1 MHLDFIATRDRITTC
16 GRIAARVSVAA
27 SLATLLAGCGGPRL
41 GTIPER
47 VAGAP
52 PAPGDLM
59 TTADVDAVA
68 KIAAARAAAPADDGY
83 RIGPDDLLDVRIPDL
98 IDAQASAGAR
108 LSSAPAGAGQVV
120 AGAPAYQQ
128 GLRVSGGGEVTIP
141 TIGAVRAAGLTPT
154 QLEAEIGRRLVK
166 AGILRAPK
174 VSVQVAEYRSGVV
187 AVIGN
192 VERPGLY
199 PVTRPRATLSDMLW
213 TAGGPSKDAGRV
225 VEFAVSSERAVS
237 PEGAVSSER
246 AGSPEGAGSSES
258 VRPVGG
264 VATGSASARDGGVQA
279 TPRERIYLDL
289 ALLGTPAARGP
300 ARLDPEVRPGD
311 VITVT
316 AAGSVL
322 VDGWVEKP
330 GSYPVTRGLTVG
342 GAVAAAGGAHVS
354 ADQSRAV
361 VRRVTPTGGSRT
373 FEVDLG
379 AIADGRAPD
388 VPITDGDVVHVPVSV
403 ARAVP
408 WGMWTVAREMIHV
421 GGSVLL
427 F

>member
-1 MHLDFIATRDRITTC
+1 MHRISRT
-16 GRIAARVSVAA
+16 ARAGA
-27 SLATLLAGCGGPRL
+27 GALALTMIAGCGGPRL
-41 GTIPER
+41 GAIPER
-47 VAGAP
+47 AAGAA
-52 PAPGDLM
+52 PAASDLM
-59 TTADVDAVA
+59 TALDVEALS
-68 KIAAARAAAPADDGY
+68 KIAAARATAPASAGY

-98 IDAQASAGAR
+98 LDAQASVGTR
-108 LSSAPAGAGQVV
+108 SSSGSAGAGQVV
-120 AGAPAYQQ
+120 AGAPVYQQ

-141 TIGAVRAAGLTPT
+141 MIGAVRAAGLTPSA
-154 QLEAEIGRRLVK
+154 LETEIGRRLIA

-187 AVIGN
+187 AVIGS

-213 TAGGPSKDAGRV
+213 TAGGPSKDAGRI
-225 VEFAVSSERAVS
+225 VEFAVEA
-237 PEGAVSSER
+237 
-246 AGSPEGAGSSES
+246 
-258 VRPVGG
+258 RP
-264 VATGSASARDGGVQA
+264 A
-279 TPRERIYLDL
+279 PRERVYIDV

-300 ARLDPEVRPGD
+300 AGLDPEVRPGD

-342 GAVAAAGGAHVS
+342 GAVAAAGGHHVS
-354 ADQSRAV
+354 ADRSRTV
-361 VRRVTPTGGSRT
+361 VRRVTPGGGSRT
-373 FEVDLG
+373 FEVDLA
-379 AIADGRAPD
+379 AIADGRAAD
-388 VPITDGDVVHVPVSV
+388 VPIADGDVVHVPVSV
-403 ARAVP
+403 ARALP
-408 WGMWTVAREMIHV
+408 WGVWTIAREMIHV

>member
-1 MHLDFIATRDRITTC
+1 MLPTTTALRL
-16 GRIAARVSVAA
+16 GTYA
-27 SLATLLAGCGGPRL
+27 LATILVAGCGGPRL
-41 GTIPER
+41 GSTPER

-52 PAPGDLM
+52 PAPSDLM
-59 TTADVDAVA
+59 TAADVDAVT
-68 KIAAARAAAPADDGY
+68 KVAAARAVTPAEEGY
-83 RIGPDDLLDVRIPDL
+83 RIGPDDLLDIRIPDL
-98 IDAQASAGAR
+98 IDVDAQASVGAR
-108 LSSAPAGAGQVV
+108 SSGASTGASQVV
-120 AGAPAYQQ
+120 AGAPAFQQ

-141 TIGAVRAAGLTPT
+141 TLGAVRAAGRTPT
-154 QLEAEIGRRLVK
+154 ALEAEIGRRLVA

-199 PVTRPRATLSDMLW
+199 PVTRPHATLSDMLW

-225 VEFAVSSERAVS
+225 VEFAMSPERAV
-237 PEGAVSSER
+237 GA
-246 AGSPEGAGSSES
+246 AA
-258 VRPVGG
+258 
-264 VATGSASARDGGVQA
+264 AARGTA
-279 TPRERIYLDL
+279 IAPTPRQRIYLDL
-289 ALLGTPAARGP
+289 AVLGTPAAPGP

-322 VDGWVEKP
+322 VDGWVERP

-342 GAVAAAGGAHVS
+342 GAVAAAGGHQFS
-354 ADQSRAV
+354 ADRSHTI
-361 VRRVTPTGGSRT
+361 VRRVTPTGGSRS
-373 FEVDLG
+373 FEVDLD
-379 AIADGRAPD
+379 AVADGRAPD
-388 VPITDGDVVHVPVSV
+388 VPITDGDVVHVPMSM
-403 ARAVP
+403 ARVVP
-408 WGMWTVAREMIHV
+408 WSMWTVAREMIHV